1 MNTIYEIILLLT
13 LLKSIVLVRKYNLS
27 SQNYLVIYLLV
38 TFLVEVFS
46 WIVLLID
53 KDSQWSFQYNFYCVF
68 CIVFF
73 WYYYSSLFD
82 TSLKKKANILSV
94 LLLIGVLVFPNFLG
108 ENLESKLI
116 IALPL
121 FYILY
126 SMLWFYQ
133 KIAFPSKDKITD
145 DPNFWISTALLF
157 WSCFFIFR
165 VIPRHLFDS
174 RDKVFLILL
183 RELLYIIN
191 CIMYL
196 LFFKGLLKYERI
208 AKIQNQ

>member
-1 MNTIYEIILLLT
+1 M
-13 LLKSIVLVRKYNLS
+13 VRKYNLS

-208 AKIQNQ
+208 AKIQKQ